1 MLKDTKSLMRHTK
14 LIRKA
19 RHEYYNGKFKEFSK
33 DAKKTWST
41 INEVLGRVKNVN
53 DIPKRFISNGNVLSG
68 SLEIAEGFNDF
79 FVNIGPNLA
88 SEIPNSNKHF
98 TEYLNEPCN
107 ENFVF
112 ANINHEIILNALG
125 KLKSKNSCGP
135 DKISTSLMKFI
146 APSILDPLSHLFNLS
161 FKTGFIPT
169 CLKTAVIKPIYK
181 KGDSDSF
188 TNYRPISLLSPFSKL
203 LEKVACNQIM
213 RYLDKFKLLYKHQYG
228 FRRGHSTEHP
238 VIHLLDRI
246 YKALDNPEGSKYTLA
261 IFIDLTKAFDT
272 CETEILLHKL
282 SNYGFRGVANTWFRN
297 YLTGR
302 KQYTSVR
309 GENSS
314 LKNILCGVPQ
324 GSILGPLLF
333 ILLINDLPNAS
344 NFFSLLYADDTTLEM
359 SSNDLVKLYYHYHHI
374 HYHEHEN
381 ATTYAKSKQ
390 T

>member
-1 MLKDTKSLMRHTK
+1 M
-14 LIRKA
+14 
-19 RHEYYNGKFKEFSK
+19 
-33 DAKKTWST
+33 
-41 INEVLGRVKNVN
+41 
-53 DIPKRFISNGNVLSG
+53 
-68 SLEIAEGFNDF
+68 
-79 FVNIGPNLA
+79 
-88 SEIPNSNKHF
+88 
-98 TEYLNEPCN
+98 NEPCS
-107 ENFVF
+107 ENFEF
-112 ANINHEIILNALG
+112 ANISHEIILNALE

-169 CLKTAVIKPIYK
+169 CLKTAFIKPICK

-246 YKALDNPEGSKYTLA
+246 YKALDNPDGSKYTLA

-333 ILLINDLPNAS
+333 ILLINDLPRDNNS
-344 NFFSLLYADDTTLEM
+344 TECLKFFQFT
-359 SSNDLVKLYYHYHHI
+359 I
-374 HYHEHEN
+374 RR
-381 ATTYAKSKQ
+381 
-390 T
+390 